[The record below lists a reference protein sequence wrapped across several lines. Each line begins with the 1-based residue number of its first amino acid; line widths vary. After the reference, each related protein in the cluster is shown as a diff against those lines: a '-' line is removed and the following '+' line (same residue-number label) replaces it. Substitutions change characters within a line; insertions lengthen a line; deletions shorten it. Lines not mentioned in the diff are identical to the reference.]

1 MNLGRLALT
10 AVVAFVV
17 DMAYGFVVYGNLLAG
32 QFARVPDVFRPPSE
46 TAYIPYLAL
55 GILLA
60 MFPAVYIYAKGYE
73 GRSGIDEGL
82 RFGAV
87 MGTFIVGYSA
97 IVNYA
102 VLNIGRRLTLSMA
115 VASLIEWLVLGV
127 VIGLVYKP
135 AAASSRRSVAV

>member
-1 MNLGRLALT
+1 MNWGRLALT

-32 QFARVPDVFRPPSE
+32 QFALVDDVFRGPTE
-46 TAYIPYLAL
+46 TAYLPYLAL
-55 GILLA
+55 GILIA

-73 GRSGIDEGL
+73 GRSGVDEGL

-87 MGTFIVGYSA
+87 MGTFVVGYSV

-102 VLNIGRRLTLSMA
+102 ILNIGRRITLSMA
-115 VASLIEWLVLGV
+115 VAALIEWLIVGV
-127 VIGLVYKP
+127 TIGLVYKP
-135 AAASSRRSVAV
+135 AAAASRRSVAV